1 MALLKLSPKLR
12 VQVANIHNCEPPNLK
27 HLTLL
32 VFAL

>member
-1 MALLKLSPKLR
+1 LQLSPKLR
-12 VQVANIHNCEPPNLK
+12 VQVANLHNCEPHNIK